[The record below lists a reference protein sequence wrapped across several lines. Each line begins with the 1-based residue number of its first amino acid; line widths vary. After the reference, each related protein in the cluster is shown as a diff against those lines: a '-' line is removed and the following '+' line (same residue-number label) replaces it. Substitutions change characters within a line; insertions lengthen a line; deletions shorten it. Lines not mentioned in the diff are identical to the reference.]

1 MHQICG
7 GVNMKKLFMVLPLVF
22 LLCFTFACQD
32 KEAMAELEAMKA
44 QAEVEEQN
52 KALFMRFYEA
62 WFKGDIEA
70 LKEVFSPNY
79 VWHQTSGQ
87 DLSLEETL
95 EEAKQQMETYSDRS
109 FSKEDIIAKGDKA
122 VMRVITRGTHTGDV
136 EGFLAT
142 GKKFE
147 VNSIEIIRVESGKI
161 VESWEVFNNLSYYQQ
176 LGMEL
181 KPKEGE
187 K

>member
-1 MHQICG
+1 
-7 GVNMKKLFMVLPLVF
+7 MKKLLMIIPLVF
-22 LLCFTFACQD
+22 LLCFTFGCQD

-52 KALFMRFYEA
+52 KALFTRYYEA

-70 LKEVFSPNY
+70 LKEIFSPDY
-79 VWHQTSGQ
+79 VWHQAPGQ
-87 DLSLEETL
+87 DLSLEETI
-95 EEAKQQMETYSDRS
+95 EEAKQQMVMFSDRS
-109 FSKEDIIAKGDKA
+109 FSEEVIIAKGDKA
-122 VMRVITRGTHTGDV
+122 VLLCINRGTHTGDV
-136 EGFLAT
+136 EGFPAT

-147 VNSIEIIRVESGKI
+147 SSGIEIIRVESGKI
-161 VESWEVFNNLSYYQQ
+161 VESWEVYDNLSYYQQ